1 MTADSIVDYQIR
13 LQSALASLTSTLIG
27 EFSAVIAAART
38 RRSQVWLAGNGG
50 SAMTASHF
58 ATDLLRCADL
68 DGRPVRATS
77 LCANM
82 GVISAIS
89 NDYGYEEIF
98 SRQLQM
104 GAQPGD
110 VLVIITASGN
120 SSNLVEAMEWA
131 RENSVSTIGL
141 TGFDGGLVHQS
152 ADLSIHVK
160 SKNGDYGVVE
170 DAHLAACHMV
180 AECLRS
186 GRIASTS
193 PEDY

>member
-1 MTADSIVDYQIR
+1 MTV
-13 LQSALASLTSTLIG
+13 
-27 EFSAVIAAART
+27 
-38 RRSQVWLAGNGG
+38 
-50 SAMTASHF
+50 SHF
-58 ATDLLRCADL
+58 ATDLLRCADP

-89 NDYGYEEIF
+89 NDYGYEQIF

-110 VLVIITASGN
+110 VLVIITATGN
-120 SSNLVEAMEWA
+120 SPNLVEAMEWA

-141 TGFDGGLVHQS
+141 TGFDGGLVRQL
-152 ADLSIHVK
+152 ADLSIHVI

-170 DAHLAACHMV
+170 DAHMAACHMV
-180 AECLRS
+180 AEFLRS
-186 GRIASTS
+186 DEIASSS
-193 PEDY
+193 PEV